1 MSKIVKNIFPSNV
14 NTEIIKLLK
23 STEGWYFGYDKK
35 QISFSIAEDEGLAL
49 RTFPEQQNIHS
60 NFQTLNM
67 FAYSVA
73 SIVCDKLNIN
83 LKGLK
88 RVNYNF
94 YHSLSK
100 GNTHI
105 DSETDKCVSIL
116 YNLNTNDGYTQIE
129 ENKFNSNESEA
140 IVFNSNIKHKG
151 VGPTKGL
158 RYNIN
163 IIIYT

>member
-14 NTEIIKLLK
+14 NKEIIRLLK
-23 STEGWYFGYDKK
+23 STEGWYFGYDEK

-49 RTFPEQQNIHS
+49 RTFPEQKNNQH

-67 FAYSVA
+67 FAYNVA
-73 SIVCDKLNIN
+73 SIVCDKLKIT

-116 YNLNTNDGYTQIE
+116 YNLNTNDGYTQVE

-140 IVFNSNIKHKG
+140 IVFNSNTKHKG